1 MDLPPGFS
9 RPTRQKTPTSS
20 SNAPATSSSSLP
32 NSRDMAP
39 HRQPSVPAAK
49 ASRASRSLAHDKT
62 LHPSSKDSLKSTSSK
77 KLEEAPKVD
86 KNEEMLTSLKSDFD
100 SLRSLITCK
109 ICDRLLY
116 EPYVISCGH
125 TYCYSC
131 LCTWFVSNRNRKT
144 CPDCRSVVA
153 HPPAPA
159 YLIREMT
166 SVFINRTELL
176 PTGET
181 EDQHKQWQKEEADI
195 VQADK
200 SNNDAQSGGLFKGCF
215 KARPDAGLRVVRD
228 QMDGVDRCPMCA
240 WELVDRECSQCGL
253 QFDETGA
260 LTWDNSFT
268 GFSDMDETS
277 EHDTFSEHLSDDI
290 DAGSEDSAMGLEED
304 DDMDDMPNEYEDEN
318 GFADNYNLQRWMLA
332 HEMGRPQVFGFGAPR
347 RRATHS
353 AAGSTRRSYSASV
366 ASDMVSEDTEMGT
379 LEEEDE
385 DEDDGSSMHSFID
398 DGEPGLPSSSRASA
412 SIASQTPTPPSNR
425 HAERRRRVVASES
438 SSNASNSVEELDE
451 DDEVDDEGPITHGR
465 RRTMFQGRSVFQAVQ
480 PRRARAR
487 VAPSTS
493 SVGDDSID
501 GEYDE
506 EATQHL
512 LREAGWS
519 PLEPED
525 QDDEMEEDDDD
536 DSDGGRTTVGWAP
549 IANSVERSRAGGSLT
564 PTADRPNV
572 AIRPPSRAGN
582 PRFLDGSRGLRR
594 RSSVLSGAS
603 GANYEDGEADDDD
616 SDIDRGDDGSMR
628 SPVVRTRSSR
638 LRLRGG
644 GAAGNARPPSSAFSG
659 NAVDQ
664 ESEGDSDET
673 AGPGARSRRFRG
685 HRQEYDPRISY
696 FFAQHMAELR
706 DIDIERQDAVLGHLN
721 ELRATTPVA
730 RPRTVNRNRNSAYA
744 SQHQALSNS
753 ALPPLSPPA
762 NVPARLRT
770 PSNHNSSGGSSAA
783 ISPRLGRSNGP
794 SSQATFASA
803 ESSIYGQRRNPTP
816 SSAASGATA
825 ADAPVQ
831 VQSFIDGSHTWSNS
845 NSTDASD
852 RPLSRTSTSSS
863 RRSSGSYQGPISPGL
878 NFAARLA
885 QTRNP
890 FNPYMTLGPRPRQSN
905 QRLREQSSTATLRPR
920 QSQRGLRQQPSHA
933 NVRDANAPV
942 QHVRQQ
948 SSRVN
953 LRSQPSQHRLSS
965 QPSSRALRNAN
976 ISSMHQS
983 NGSTTS
989 IGSNG
994 STSGRSRLTEEE
1006 RLSRARELVISRQ
1019 QALSTGTNP
1028 FTAGRGRGRPPTQ
1041 DATSSTATSSSSSQ
1055 YSVETVPSRAAAMP
1069 RPVYASGSGTA
1080 PAQTLTQQQQ
1090 GLASTA
1096 GYRPTPARRVIH
1108 RNAEPVTT
1116 GQPGG
1121 GGAIGSGSG
1130 INSVRTRGQPVSGVV
1145 APTYS
1150 FDNGQGHG
1158 GGSAR
1163 AGSVASSSVS
1173 SAITAGGE
1181 AGRY

>member
-9 RPTRQKTPTSS
+9 RPTRQKTPASSSNTPSTSS
-20 SNAPATSSSSLP
+20 STLPTSL
-32 NSRDMAP
+32 DMAP
-39 HRQPSVPAAK
+39 TRQPSAPAAK
-49 ASRASRSLAHDKT
+49 ASRASRSLAHDKN
-62 LHPSSKDSLKSTSSK
+62 LHPSSKDSLRSTSSK

-86 KNEEMLTSLKSDFD
+86 KNEEMLRFFRSDFD

-131 LCTWFVSNRNRKT
+131 LCTWFVNNRNRKT
-144 CPDCRSVVA
+144 CPDCRSVVI

-166 SVFINRTELL
+166 TVFINRTELL

-200 SNNDAQSGGLFKGCF
+200 SNSDGQTGGLFKGCF
-215 KARPDAGLRVVRD
+215 KVRPEAGLRVVRD
-228 QMDGVDRCPMCA
+228 QNDGIDRCPMCA

-277 EHDTFSEHLSDDI
+277 EHDTFSEDLEADI
-290 DAGSEDSAMGLEED
+290 DGESEDSAMGMDED
-304 DDMDDMPNEYEDEN
+304 DDMDDMPNEYYDNEN
-318 GFADNYNLQRWMLA
+318 NFADNYAVRRWLA
-332 HEMGRPQVFGFGAPR
+332 HEMARPQVFGFGAPR
-347 RRATHS
+347 RRAAHS
-353 AAGSTRRSYSASV
+353 AAGSNRRSYSASI

-398 DGEPGLPSSSRASA
+398 DGEPEMPSSSRASG
-412 SIASQTPTPPSNR
+412 SMASQTPTPP
-425 HAERRRRVVASES
+425 RRRRVATSES
-438 SSNASNSVEELDE
+438 SSNVSHSVEEVDDDE
-451 DDEVDDEGPITHGR
+451 DDDVDDEGPISHGG
-465 RRTMFQGRSVFQAVQ
+465 RRTMFHALQQ
-480 PRRARAR
+480 RRPRAR

-501 GEYDE
+501 GEFDE

-525 QDDEMEEDDDD
+525 QDDEMEDDDDD

-582 PRFLDGSRGLRR
+582 TRFLDGSRGLRR
-594 RSSVLSGAS
+594 RSSVLSGSS

-616 SDIDRGDDGSMR
+616 SDIDRDGDNSTR
-628 SPVVRTRSSR
+628 SPVVRPRSSR
-638 LRLRGG
+638 VRLRGG
-644 GAAGNARPPSSAFSG
+644 GAGSSSRPPSSAFSG

-685 HRQEYDPRISY
+685 HRQEYDPRISL

-706 DIDIERQDAVLGHLN
+706 DIDMERQDAVLGHLN

-744 SQHQALSNS
+744 SQHQALPNS

-783 ISPRLGRSNGP
+783 MLPRSGRSHGL
-794 SSQATFASA
+794 SSQATLAAA
-803 ESSIYGQRRNPTP
+803 ESSIYSQRRNPTP
-816 SSAASGATA
+816 SSVASGTTA
-825 ADAPVQ
+825 ADAPAQ
-831 VQSFIDGSHTWSNS
+831 PQSFMEGPHAWSN
-845 NSTDASD
+845 NIATDASD

-863 RRSSGSYQGPISPGL
+863 RYSSGSYQGPISPGL

-890 FNPYMTLGPRPRQSN
+890 FNPYMALGPRPRQSN

-920 QSQRGLRQQPSHA
+920 QSQRGLRQQPSHG
-933 NVRDANAPV
+933 NVRDANVPA

-965 QPSSRALRNAN
+965 QASSRALRNAN
-976 ISSMHQS
+976 SGGMHQS

-1028 FTAGRGRGRPPTQ
+1028 FTAGRGRGRPPSQ
-1041 DATSSTATSSSSSQ
+1041 DSTSSTGASSRSSSQ
-1055 YSVETVPSRAAAMP
+1055 YSVGNAPSSTGVMP
-1069 RPVYASGSGTA
+1069 GPEYGSGSGPA
-1080 PAQTLTQQQQ
+1080 PTQTLAQQQQ

-1096 GYRPTPARRVIH
+1096 GYRPAPARRVMH
-1108 RNAEPVTT
+1108 RYAEQSLT
-1116 GQPGG
+1116 GQQGG
-1121 GGAIGSGSG
+1121 VGTISSGSG
-1130 INSVRTRGQPVSGVV
+1130 VNSAAPGLARTRAQPASGVG
-1145 APTYS
+1145 AQTYGL
-1150 FDNGQGHG
+1150 DNGQGNA

-1163 AGSVASSSVS
+1163 AGSVASSPAS
-1173 SAITAGGE
+1173 SAVTAGGGV
-1181 AGRY
+1181 GRY